1 MSSTPKRLYRVQ
13 TDFDFTK
20 LWRWMLLVSAVCI
33 VVSVAVLSLAGLNL
47 SIDFRGGA
55 VFEVP
60 SEHISEDAALDVLAD
75 FDKVGGSKIQQ
86 VTDSEGTTILRV
98 QAEEA
103 KDVNES
109 TEIREA
115 LANAANAAAPAD
127 QQIEVGDV
135 GVNTV
140 GPSWGEAITRDA
152 IKALIVFL
160 IVITIY
166 LAWTLES
173 RMALAAMLSVAHDVV
188 LTLGLYAIFRFEVTP
203 ATVIS
208 VLTILGFSLYDTIV
222 VYDRVKENAAR
233 YDGQARYTFNAI
245 MRRSLNQVLMRSV
258 NTSIVAILPPLAI
271 FVIGGLIY
279 GQPTMTDFS
288 LALIIGLAFGV
299 YSSIGVAAPALVWLK
314 EREPGYSKIRARAR
328 AKGPA
333 AEAAADHIAV
343 VDVWETGVVPEAD
356 RRGSRVA
363 KAEQTLRANAEDVAA
378 ASAAKYS
385 REVPPRP
392 RKQGKKR

>member
-13 TDFDFTK
+13 TDFDFTR
-20 LWRWMLLVSAVCI
+20 LWRWMLIVSAVAT
-33 VVSVAVLSLAGLNL
+33 VVSVGVLSVKGLNL
-47 SIDFRGGA
+47 AIDFRGGA

-60 SEHISEDAALDVLAD
+60 SEHLTEDKALEVLGR
-75 FDKVGGSKIQQ
+75 FDKVGGSKIQR
-86 VTDSEGTTILRV
+86 VTDPEGNRV
-98 QAEEA
+98 VRIQAEEA

-109 TEIREA
+109 TDIREA
-115 LANAANAAAPAD
+115 FAEAANESAPD
-127 QQIEVGDV
+127 DERIEVGDV
-135 GVNTV
+135 GVNTI
-140 GPSWGEAITRDA
+140 GPSWGESLTRDA
-152 IKALIVFL
+152 VRALIVFV

-166 LAWTLES
+166 LTWTLEW
-173 RMALAAMLSVAHDVV
+173 RMAAAAMLSVAHDVL
-188 LTLGLYAIFRFEVTP
+188 LTLGVYAIARFEVTP

-233 YDGQARYTFNAI
+233 FDPQARYTFNAI

-271 FVIGGLIY
+271 LLVGGIGF

-288 LALIIGLAFGV
+288 LALIIGLALGV

-314 EREPGYSKIRARAR
+314 EREPFYSKVRARAR
-328 AKGPA
+328 AQGR
-333 AEAAADHIAV
+333 ERVADHVEAV
-343 VDVWETGVVPEAD
+343 DAWEVGVVPQAEG
-356 RRGSRVA
+356 GSRV
-363 KAEQTLRANAEDVAA
+363 KRATATVGASADDIRAA
-378 ASAAKYS
+378 TAAKYS
-385 REVPPRP
+385 RDVPPRP